1 MTQQVD
7 KTRKLGLVN
16 EQAPLVDEMA
26 VFELGTDGEEVGAA
40 LPNEHLSIKL
50 PLLGLNVHL
59 QP

>member
-1 MTQQVD
+1 MD

-40 LPNEHLSIKL
+40 LPKEHLPIKL

-59 QP
+59 QT